1 MARSNGRSERVICC
15 AHDGTR
21 IYRPGYRPPCCAR
34 YSTGAVWIACPC
46 STNAACSRTM
56 SGACTCNSIVSRVA
70 CRCGGV
76 TYGATGGRAPHFL
89 EPPIHRSSRLSS
101 SRQRVNHRG
110 AWSRRW
116 TAPGTVDSSTRRIWG
131 RSSVRSRAASGA
143 CGTSWIHRQSRDP
156 RRWCGSCSAV
166 SGCGGERRCRF
177 RTWVES
183 TSSWRGGSSSSA
195 TARPI
200 TRPGRLSVRT
210 VVAIAPPQRRVTSPS
225 ASSRRRSCTS
235 RRLFARRSRGSSRDF
250 DADAA
255 AADRAAL
262 LRPHAIPASRAQV
275 STYSA
280 SAGSE
285 VVRRPRLRAE
295 RAKGHTDEACARS
308 RCPHNSCNSG
318 PAWLGACVAGR
329 SAGVVLKPG
338 RPADARPRASD
349 VGRAPE
355 RRSFDAQ
362 NSCNPVQEA
371 GGGVRGAPNCRS
383 CARDTRYSARS
394 SCPAWSAE
402 RRRPPPL
409 GGAGRASN
417 GSDQPRRSSP
427 MRS

>member
-1 MARSNGRSERVICC
+1 MARSIERSERVVCC

-76 TYGATGGRAPHFL
+76 TYGATGGRAPHFV
-89 EPPIHRSSRLSS
+89 EPPIHRSSKLSS
-101 SRQRVNHRG
+101 SRHRVNHRG

-116 TAPGTVDSSTRRIWG
+116 TVPGTVDSSTRRIWG

-143 CGTSWIHRQSRDP
+143 CGTSWIHRQNRDP

-166 SGCGGERRCRF
+166 SGCGGEHRCRF
-177 RTWVES
+177 RTWVGS
-183 TSSWRGGSSSSA
+183 TSSWRGGSSSNA

-235 RRLFARRSRGSSRDF
+235 RRLFVRRSRGSSRGSG
-250 DADAA
+250 ADAA
-255 AADRAAL
+255 AADRTAL

-280 SAGSE
+280 SAGFE
-285 VVRRPRLRAE
+285 VVRRPRSS
-295 RAKGHTDEACARS
+295 AR
-308 RCPHNSCNSG
+308 
-318 PAWLGACVAGR
+318 
-329 SAGVVLKPG
+329 
-338 RPADARPRASD
+338 
-349 VGRAPE
+349 
-355 RRSFDAQ
+355 
-362 NSCNPVQEA
+362 A
-371 GGGVRGAPNCRS
+371 GGISHGPGMREVALPAQILQFGAGMVGSPRGGPICRS
-383 CARDTRYSARS
+383 CAGARTTGGRSAAR
-394 SCPAWSAE
+394 E
-402 RRRPPPL
+402 RRRAGPRAQVVRCAAL
-409 GGAGRASN
+409 LQSGAGGGRWRA
-417 GSDQPRRSSP
+417 R
-427 MRS
+427 